1 MSHPGAMIG
10 SDGIPFDAH
19 PHPRLW
25 GTFPRVLGHY
35 SRDLKLF
42 PLEDAVRR
50 MTSYSAQRFHLTER
64 GEVKPGFYADI
75 CVFDPATVIDTATFE
90 KPISPARGI
99 DTVLCNGAIAWR
111 DGKPGGGRAGRALNR
126 QADAGRSEGLKLARS
141 ASAALVSRGPP
152 QSMSARDAGAFND
165 QSAPSSRR
173 VRSRRSWRS
182 CASTDSVAIG
192 RASRRFS
199 EIGSPVSSQ

>member
-1 MSHPGAMIG
+1 MLDRADKVLITWSDKVAGMSGRDLAEVAKEMGCSMREAADRIQPAGAIYFMMDEKDVQAAMSHPGAMIG

-50 MTSYSAQRFHLTER
+50 MTSYSAQRFHLAKR
-64 GEVKPGFYADI
+64 GEVRPGYYADI

-90 KPISPARGI
+90 KPIAPSKGI
-99 DTVLCNGAIAWR
+99 DTVICNGAIAWR
-111 DGKPGGGRAGRALNR
+111 HGKEGGGRSGRVLR
-126 QADAGRSEGLKLARS
+126 RGGEG
-141 ASAALVSRGPP
+141 
-152 QSMSARDAGAFND
+152 
-165 QSAPSSRR
+165 
-173 VRSRRSWRS
+173 
-182 CASTDSVAIG
+182 
-192 RASRRFS
+192 
-199 EIGSPVSSQ
+199 